1 MGEVPKITDLH
12 KVIQPHLTE
21 GTTLETYSSRYLTKP
36 GDNYGS
42 VMLAIQ
48 AQIKDGDGEVR
59 ELPLIAKLPP
69 LTNDIYWQIFQPE
82 RTCITENAVYK
93 YLAPELAQLQLKCG
107 VVPAK
112 LFDGFPRYYGSRI
125 SLNESAT
132 KVDRDAVLVQEN
144 VTVHGYRPG
153 NRQTPYDLA
162 HTVLILHYLAQYHAL
177 PIALRLKNPHIY
189 EEYVRPYFKKFD
201 MNLNIS
207 PKEKELMNN
216 EILTDI
222 KSATNGDENDVK
234 RVKELLDQFDA
245 FQAGKDVEDG
255 PFTTLV
261 HGDLWIN
268 NLMVKYDDDGVPVKL
283 KIVDFQIAQYG
294 SLVHDIIF
302 LLFSSVATKVLE
314 ENFYNLLNI
323 YYNAFIKSL
332 RQVDVDTNSYRL
344 EKFLDEV
351 QSQAHLQLPHSIFM
365 MKVILA
371 DSSTLPTE
379 YKDVDL
385 TVLTKNTGAK
395 NIVAKFGEILRLA
408 KKFNLFY

>member
-1 MGEVPKITDLH
+1 MEEVPKITDLH
-12 KVIQPHLTE
+12 KVIQPHLPE

-48 AQIKDGDGEVR
+48 AQIKDKDSKVR
-59 ELPLIAKLPP
+59 ELSLIAKLPP
-69 LTNDIYWQIFQPE
+69 VTNDIYWQIFQPE

-93 YLAPELAQLQLKCG
+93 YLASELNQLQLKAG
-107 VVPAK
+107 ILPAK
-112 LFDGFPRYYGSRI
+112 LFDAFPRYYGSRI
-125 SLNESAT
+125 SLNDSAT

-144 VTVHGYRPG
+144 VTVNGYRPG
-153 NRQTPYDLA
+153 NRYKPYDMA

-177 PIALRLKNPHIY
+177 PIALRLKNPQKY
-189 EEYVRPYFKKFD
+189 EEFVRPYFKKFD

-207 PKEKELMNN
+207 PKEKEVMNT
-216 EILTDI
+216 ELLADI
-222 KSATNGDENDVK
+222 KTAANGNETDVK
-234 RVKELLDQFDA
+234 RVKELLDKFDE
-245 FQAGKDVEDG
+245 FQAGKDVADG
-255 PFTTLV
+255 PYTTLV

-268 NLMVKYDDDGVPVKL
+268 NLMVKYDDDGVPIKL

-302 LLFSSVATKVLE
+302 LLFSSVETKVLE
-314 ENFYNLLNI
+314 ENYYQLLRV
-323 YYNAFIKSL
+323 YYNAFIKAL
-332 RQVDVDTNSYRL
+332 RKVDVDVNSYKY
-344 EKFLDEV
+344 ETFLDEV
-351 QSQAHLQLPHSIFM
+351 QKQAHLQLPHAIFM

-371 DSSTLPTE
+371 DSSTLPTD

-395 NIVAKFGEILRLA
+395 DIVVKFGEILRLG

>member
-12 KVIQPHLTE
+12 KVIQPYLPE
-21 GTTLETYSSRYLTKP
+21 GTTLESYSSCYLTKP

-48 AQIKDGDGEVR
+48 AQIKDTDIVVR

-69 LTNDIYWQIFQPE
+69 VTNEIYWQIFQPE

-93 YLAPELAQLQLKCG
+93 YLAPELKNLQLKAG
-107 VVPAK
+107 VLPAE

-125 SLNESAT
+125 SLNDRAT

-144 VTVHGYRPG
+144 LTIRDYKPG
-153 NRQTPYDLA
+153 NRHKPYDLA

-177 PIALRLKNPHIY
+177 PIALRLKTPQIY

-207 PKEKELMNN
+207 AEEKDLMNN
-216 EILTDI
+216 DILTDI
-222 KSATNGDENDVK
+222 KSATNGDESDVK
-234 RVKELLDQFDA
+234 RVKELLDKFDA

-268 NLMVKYDDDGVPVKL
+268 NLMVKYNDDGVPVKL

-302 LLFSSVATKVLE
+302 LLFSSVETKVLD
-314 ENFYNLLNI
+314 ENFYNLLKI

-332 RQVDVDTNSYRL
+332 RAVGVDTNSYRY
-344 EKFLDEV
+344 ETFLDEV
-351 QSQAHLQLPHSIFM
+351 HKQAHLQLPHAIFM

-371 DSSTLPTE
+371 DSSKLPTD

-395 NIVAKFGEILRLA
+395 DIVAKFGEILRLG